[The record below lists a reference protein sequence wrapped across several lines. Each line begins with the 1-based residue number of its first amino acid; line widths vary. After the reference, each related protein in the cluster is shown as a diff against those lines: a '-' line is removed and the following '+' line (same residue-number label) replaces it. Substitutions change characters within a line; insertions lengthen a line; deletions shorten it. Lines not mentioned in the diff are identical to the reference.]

1 MQVGKEEE
9 EEEGKSTIRD
19 GVGCALEGEGRDAL
33 FLHRVLPS
41 GVQITAV
48 CLKILKGKGW

>member
-1 MQVGKEEE
+1 MQVGKEE